1 MTNPRRTPQQMIA
14 ETEARLS
21 RLRVKQAKKDASS
34 NPAVAPLLVE
44 LEDLRKD
51 IREARKGLGN
61 GPQSFDVSVEKH
73 EVWIAKI
80 EDKRAEAESVL
91 EGALSRKESIE
102 AEIATVVNS
111 LIKDTTPEGQVNHA

>member
-1 MTNPRRTPQQMIA
+1 MKNPRRTPQDMIA
-14 ETEARLS
+14 ETEAKLG

-34 NPAVAPLLVE
+34 NPAVASLLDE

-61 GPQSFDVSVEKH
+61 GPQSFDASVVKH
-73 EVWIAKI
+73 EVWISKI
-80 EDKRAEAESVL
+80 EDKRAEAEAVL
-91 EGALSRKESIE
+91 EGAISRKETIE

-111 LIKDTTPEGQVNHA
+111 LLKDTTPEGKAKHA

>member
-1 MTNPRRTPQQMIA
+1 MIA